1 MGSIAKVRRLVGDTD
16 STDYRLLDADITAI
30 LADNN
35 GDDYKAAAEAAR
47 SIAAQLAMQE
57 DIKISETTLSGNS
70 AYLNMIKLAE
80 SLEKQAARSFA
91 IPYAGGISKADKLAR
106 ESNTDRVQ
114 PAFTRALHTVP
125 GATTDEVE

>member
-1 MGSIAKVRRLVGDTD
+1 MGSISKVRRLIGDTD

-30 LADNN
+30 LSDNN

-57 DIKISETTLSGNS
+57 DVKISETSLSGSN

-91 IPYAGGISKADKLAR
+91 IPYAGGISKADKEAR
-106 ESNTDRVQ
+106 EADTDRVA
-114 PAFTRALHTVP
+114 PAFTRALHSVP
-125 GATTDEVE
+125 GADE

>member
-1 MGSIAKVRRLVGDTD
+1 MGSVSKVRRLIGDTD
-16 STDYRLLDADITAI
+16 STDYRLADVDITEI
-30 LADNN
+30 LTDNN

-57 DIKISETTLSGNS
+57 DIRISETSLSGGS

-91 IPYAGGISKADKLAR
+91 IPYAGGISKAGKLTRGADI
-106 ESNTDRVQ
+106 DRVQ
-114 PAFTRALHTVP
+114 PAFTRNLHSVP
-125 GATTDEVE
+125 GSDE